1 MFEFARLNRKKDA
14 TADRAVVHEGKRQ
27 SDADFED
34 MGDESPLF
42 RCVSVGLV
50 RFQLFWQ
57 EILTI
62 IVVVLETDIQF
73 KTRFVLGCGSRTR
86 LRVLLTIN
94 LVYILFG
101 LGLLESRL
109 TKSSV
114 GRISKAHVPSRRR

>member
-50 RFQLFWQ
+50 RFPLFWQ
-57 EILTI
+57 EILTSN
-62 IVVVLETDIQF
+62 VVVPETDIQ
-73 KTRFVLGCGSRTR
+73 
-86 LRVLLTIN
+86 
-94 LVYILFG
+94 Y
-101 LGLLESRL
+101 ESRFRTL
-109 TKSSV
+109 LRFGNKTPSPSDDQFGVHIIWV
-114 GRISKAHVPSRRR
+114 GPAGFQINEVLRRLHL

>member
-1 MFEFARLNRKKDA
+1 MCVTAMLEFARLNRKKDA

-73 KTRFVLGCGSRTR
+73 KTRFCTW
-86 LRVLLTIN
+86 LR
-94 LVYILFG
+94 F
-101 LGLLESRL
+101 
-109 TKSSV
+109 
-114 GRISKAHVPSRRR
+114 